1 MSSSSEHGSCSKL
14 PLREIPGSYGFPF
27 FGAIKDRYDFH
38 YNQGIETYF
47 RSRMQTHQSTV
58 YRANVPP
65 GPFMAGDS
73 KAVILVDA
81 VSFQI
86 LFDNSRVDKT
96 DFFDGNFMPSTDFFG
111 GYRLCPFLDTAEPQH
126 QTLKNFF
133 LSTLAGLH
141 NNFIPIFSLCMS
153 QLFAKLED
161 GLEGKDGKSYFN
173 DLSDET
179 TFNFMFRLFSDNKD
193 PTETPVGS
201 NGTAYLNK
209 WVFLQLAP
217 LMTLGLKHLPN
228 FLEDL
233 ALHTFPLPFFLMKS
247 DYKKIYDAF
256 YTSLGSILD
265 EAEKVGI
272 KRDEA
277 CHNFIFLAG
286 FNAYGGMKV
295 FFPSLIKWVGAA
307 GEGLHGRLAAEIRA
321 AVKQEGGVTLSA
333 LNKMSL
339 TKSVVYETLRI
350 EPPVPFQVG
359 RAREDIVVDSHESAF
374 LIKKGEVIYG
384 YQPLATRD
392 PKIFERGE
400 EFVGDRFVG
409 DGEKL
414 VKYVYWSN
422 GRETENATAAD
433 KQCPGKDLVV
443 LLGRLML
450 VEFFLRYDTF
460 SIEYGTILLGP
471 SVTFTSVTKAT

>member
-1 MSSSSEHGSCSKL
+1 M
-14 PLREIPGSYGFPF
+14 PF

-38 YNQGIETYF
+38 YNQGIDAFF

-65 GPFMAGDS
+65 GPFIAGDS
-73 KAVILVDA
+73 KSVVLVDA
-81 VSFQI
+81 LSFQI
-86 LFDNSRVDKT
+86 LFDSARVDKK
-96 DFFDGNFMPSTDFFG
+96 DFFDGNFMPSTDYFG
-111 GYRLCPFLDTAEPQH
+111 GYRLCPFLDTTEPEH
-126 QTLKNFF
+126 ETLKNFF
-133 LSTLAGLH
+133 LSTLANLH
-141 NNFIPIFSLCMS
+141 HKFIPIFSLCMS
-153 QLFAKLED
+153 QLFTKLENE
-161 GLEGKDGKSYFN
+161 LEGKDGKSYFN

-179 TFNFMFRLFSDNKD
+179 TFNFMFRLFSDNRN
-193 PTETPVGS
+193 PSETAVGTIGTE
-201 NGTAYLNK
+201 YLNK

-217 LMTLGLKHLPN
+217 LMTLGLKYLPN

-233 ALHTFPLPFFLMKS
+233 ALHTFPLPFCLMKS
-247 DYKKIYDAF
+247 DYRKIYDAF
-256 YTSLGSILD
+256 YSSLGSILD

-307 GEGLHGRLAAEIRA
+307 GEGLHRRLAEEIRG
-321 AVKQEGGVTLSA
+321 AVKEEGGVTLSA
-333 LNKMSL
+333 LNKMRL

-359 RAREDIVVDSHESAF
+359 RAREDIVVNSHDSSF
-374 LIKKGEVIYG
+374 LIKKGELIYG
-384 YQPLATRD
+384 YQTLATRD

-400 EFVGDRFVG
+400 EFVADRFVG
-409 DGEKL
+409 DGETL

-422 GRETENATAAD
+422 GKESENATAAD

-471 SVTFTSVTKAT
+471 AVTFNSVTKAA